1 MLSRRL
7 LRIKTVKSLYCYFQ
21 SDEDSLIR
29 TEKEMHTAIRKC
41 YELYLLMLQLTV
53 EVADLAG
60 QRIEIAAA
68 KQLPT
73 HEDLNPNMR
82 FVENRVVNL
91 IRNSPRL
98 SDLLTRHG
106 ASWGGFDGVIKRLYT
121 DMIASPYYIKY
132 MESPTNNFAADR
144 RLVADFLSHH
154 IEDNEDLEQ
163 GLEESSIFWI
173 DDIEYALGAAIRTI
187 SSLEPTDTDL
197 AIPEMYKNDDDR
209 NYVLTL
215 LRKSLVNHQ
224 EYFGYIDKFT
234 ENWDFDRIAFMD
246 KIIMLAA
253 ITELT
258 QFPSIPV
265 KVTLDEFIE
274 ISKYYSTPGSNIFV
288 NGILDKLVDYLTEK
302 GTICKSGRGLIDTS
316 VPRNSTATTEAYNE
330 EIM

>member
-7 LRIKTVKSLYCYFQ
+7 LRIKTIKSLYCYFQ

-41 YELYLLMLQLTV
+41 YELYLLTMYLIV
-53 EVADLAG
+53 EVADMAQ

-73 HEDLNPNMR
+73 HEDLNPNRR
-82 FVENRVVNL
+82 FVDNRVVTL
-91 IRNSPRL
+91 IRNSPAL

-106 ASWGGFDGVIKRLYT
+106 ASWGGFDAVIKRLYA
-121 DMIASPYYIKY
+121 DMIASPYYAKY
-132 MESPTNNFAADR
+132 MASSTDSFVTDR
-144 RLVADFLSHH
+144 RLVIDFLSNH
-154 IEDNEDLEQ
+154 IEDNEYLEQ
-163 GLEESSIFWI
+163 ALEESSIFWI
-173 DDIEYALGAAIRTI
+173 DDLEYALGAAIRTI
-187 SSLEPTDTDL
+187 SSLEQTDTDL
-197 AIPEMYKNDDDR
+197 DIPPMYKNEEDR

-234 ENWDFDRIAFMD
+234 ENWDFERIAFMD

-274 ISKYYSTPGSNIFV
+274 ISKYYSTPGSNVFV
-288 NGILDKLVDYLTEK
+288 NGILDKLIDHLTET
-302 GTICKSGRGLIDTS
+302 GAICKSGRGLIDTS
-316 VPRNSTATTEAYNE
+316 TPRTGATSETTDE
-330 EIM
+330 EIV